1 MSKLDMQTRLLWRK
15 HSAWLFCR
23 LAQALWIV
31 SAVLAC
37 LRLWP
42 VAAFTIGN
50 AVFAYLISRMNAD
63 MMRLIEDEPSVCFKD
78 RTFYIVRR
86 SIHCGHTF
94 LVGLCHDD
102 AHAEILAQCAGGE
115 KFAVEGTTLLAWYQ
129 QAIGK
134 ELK

>member
-1 MSKLDMQTRLLWRK
+1 MRIYFASQFR
-15 HSAWLFCR
+15 AFP
-23 LAQALWIV
+23 V
-31 SAVLAC
+31 VLA
-37 LRLWP
+37 LK
-42 VAAFTIGN
+42 AKFEA